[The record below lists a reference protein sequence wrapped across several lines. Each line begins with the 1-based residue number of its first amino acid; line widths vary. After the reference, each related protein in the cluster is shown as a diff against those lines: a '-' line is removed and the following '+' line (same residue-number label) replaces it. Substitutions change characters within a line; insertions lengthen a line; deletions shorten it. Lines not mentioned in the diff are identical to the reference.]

1 MSLKSNFKEK
11 SFLSQSLKSLNKL
24 SETNS
29 YTVDDIDWSHSV
41 DRSKF
46 WAPENL
52 ISVSH
57 LPSYKNMSHEL
68 KLLWNQLNAV
78 GIAENFMFFEEFSLV
93 PSMTAALKK
102 TNEPELKKAIQNFI
116 DEEIKH
122 ALCFKKLILKSM
134 PELYN
139 ESNFKFQFIKMSPI
153 VKICYGFLK
162 KYPHFIS
169 AWTWLAIFFEERTLM
184 FSKEYIQSHKKDKN
198 QIDELFYQTHYYHML
213 DEVRHVKMD
222 EYFIRDFYK
231 PFGSIDAQIGAWV
244 VKKVLQRV
252 TYPLSMT
259 KSCITHI
266 KKIAPHLLSKD
277 LENQILHELKSL
289 AKSDTF
295 LQQNLSTEAA
305 PRTQQLMETYPEF
318 SSFWQDLVKT

>member
-1 MSLKSNFKEK
+1 MADKAFI
-11 SFLSQSLKSLNKL
+11 SQSLKSLNKL
-24 SETNS
+24 SETHS
-29 YTVDDIDWSHSV
+29 YTVNDINWSHNV

-52 ISVSH
+52 ISISH
-57 LPSYKNMSHEL
+57 LPLYKNMSDEL

-93 PSMTAALKK
+93 PSMQKALKK
-102 TNEPELKKAIQNFI
+102 TNDPELKLAIENFI
-116 DEEIKH
+116 TEEIKH
-122 ALCFKKLILKSM
+122 AFCFKKLILKSM

-139 ESNFKFQFIKMSPI
+139 ESNFQFQFIKMSP
-153 VKICYGFLK
+153 VTKLCYQFLK

-184 FSKEYIQSHKKDKN
+184 FSKEYIHSHKN
-198 QIDELFYQTHYYHML
+198 NINLVDELFYQTHYYHML

-231 PFGSIDAQIGAWV
+231 PVGFLDAQFGAWV
-244 VKKVLQRV
+244 ILKVLQRV
-252 TYPLSMT
+252 TYPVSMA
-259 KSCITHI
+259 KSCIGHI

-289 AKSDTF
+289 GKSDSF
-295 LQQNLSTEAA
+295 LQQNLSEDAA
-305 PRTQQLMETYPEF
+305 PRTRQLMELYPEF
-318 SSFWQDLVKT
+318 SNFWKDVVKV